1 MTYTKKRNRAKVH
14 DSSFL
19 LFASKQ
25 TDICRAL
32 PWCKISAGFL
42 KVLLWSKLLAG
53 FLKVLLWSKL
63 PAGFLKVLPW
73 SKLSAEL
80 QFRGSSF
87 PAGII
92 RKGSVRSRVLRFRQG
107 LCTPISC
114 QSLRLALTGSNSE
127 ALWQQLA
134 RRLRTESSQ
143 CARTRAL
150 FCFLPGRELCCVR

>member
-92 RKGSVRSRVLRFRQG
+92 RKGSVRSRVLREDG
-107 LCTPISC
+107 LGLSR
-114 QSLRLALTGSNSE
+114 SLRGVCKLGIWDT
-127 ALWQQLA
+127 
-134 RRLRTESSQ
+134 
-143 CARTRAL
+143 
-150 FCFLPGRELCCVR
+150 FLNNTSHGMCGASPVEFEVKFPRKQFP